1 MDILTHAISG
11 TAMAACT
18 STFVKTTPLRRAKI
32 LLVGTLGGILPDL
45 DAISLWS
52 QFDRTFG
59 KLFQLSYKG
68 KEIYSMKLWYSHH
81 AFLHSFVSSVFLG
94 TLLMTIIY
102 LIRSHKKTGVEPKQ
116 TFKHTHI
123 IYFITFILGYW
134 AHLAGDLPTPSSA
147 WGGIALWWP
156 SDNYVGGLGKIWWWN
171 NYDVF
176 LLILTCVFIILI
188 VPLLS
193 KYLKK
198 HQRLFSVTILC
209 ITFCLIMIQINTRK
223 YDYSTPGQ
231 YAQKEQAS
239 QKEQERILGKR
250 IYRAM
255 VWFDSKLKF
264 YF

>member
-11 TAMAACT
+11 TAMATCT

-32 LLVGTLGGILPDL
+32 LLVGTLGGMLPDF

-59 KLFQLSYKG
+59 KLFHLSHKG

-81 AFLHSFVSSVFLG
+81 AFLHSFLASVFFGAILMAIMY
-94 TLLMTIIY
+94 LLFF
-102 LIRSHKKTGVEPKQ
+102 RKKTDIKSKQ
-116 TFKHTHI
+116 IFTRTHI
-123 IYFITFILGYW
+123 IYFVTFVLGYW
-134 AHLAGDLPTPSSA
+134 AHLAGDLPTPASA

-156 SDNYVGGLGKIWWWN
+156 SDTYVGGLGKIWWWN
-171 NYDVF
+171 NYDIF
-176 LLILTCVFIILI
+176 LLILTCIFIILM

-193 KYLKK
+193 KFLKK
-198 HQRLFSVTILC
+198 YARLFSVTILS
-209 ITFCLIMIQINTRK
+209 ITFCLIMIQINSRK

-250 IYRAM
+250 VYRVM
-255 VWFDSKLKF
+255 VSFDSKLKF